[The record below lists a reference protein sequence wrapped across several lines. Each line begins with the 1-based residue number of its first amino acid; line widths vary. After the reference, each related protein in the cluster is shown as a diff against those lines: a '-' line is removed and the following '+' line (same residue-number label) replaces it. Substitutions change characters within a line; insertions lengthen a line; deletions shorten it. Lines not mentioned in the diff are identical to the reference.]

1 MAASKVTRRQ
11 KEKMFEGAGIAIIG
25 VDDAPS
31 LAIYERILAFETG
44 QRSAVPVS
52 CLREIDS
59 GIYVLDGQ
67 LYDKTGQF
75 IAPQSLNGIT
85 TLAGVHNHQNAAM
98 AYGVCRALGL
108 DADEILK
115 HIKTYPGL
123 PHRQL
128 TARTMNGVSYIND
141 SKATNAVSAEK
152 ALLAYNNIYWI
163 AGGRPKA
170 GGLNG
175 LENAISHVK
184 CAFLIG
190 EAMEEFSEWLVKHSI
205 PHENSGTLEAALL
218 AAHQAAQ
225 AARGQPGGAGVVL
238 LSPACAS
245 FDQFKSFEE
254 RGDVFCKLGRGASR

>member
-1 MAASKVTRRQ
+1 
-11 KEKMFEGAGIAIIG
+11 
-25 VDDAPS
+25 
-31 LAIYERILAFETG
+31 
-44 QRSAVPVS
+44 VS
-52 CLREIDS
+52 
-59 GIYVLDGQ
+59 DGQ
-67 LYDKTGQF
+67 LFDKTGHF
-75 IAPQSLNGIT
+75 KVAQSLNGIT
-85 TLAGVHNHQNAAM
+85 TLAGEHNHQNAAM
-98 AYGVCRALGL
+98 AYAVSRALGL
-108 DADEILK
+108 DANEILK

-128 TARTMNGVSYIND
+128 TARTINGVAYIND

-175 LENAISHVK
+175 LEKAISHVK

-190 EAMEEFSEWLVKHSI
+190 EAMEEFSEWLVKYSI
-205 PHENSGTLEAALL
+205 PHENSGTLESALL
-218 AAHQAAQ
+218 SAHQAAQ

-238 LSPACAS
+238 LSPASAS

-254 RGDVFCKLGRGASR
+254 RGDVFCRLVGALPDEEGSA